1 VISLAGWYSITYR
14 VMSKD
19 NQKRFRWA
27 EWGIYLMGSA
37 TILVLLLPEV
47 FTNEVGNALYVAHM
61 QHNLSYKVY
70 SGYQVLVVCHERKF
84 SLLRAVPIA
93 NKLAKE
99 GSPMNTKYLVVL
111 SEEQRQHL
119 EKITSSGKVPARQMK
134 RAKILLKS
142 DVQTSWA
149 YERIMEA
156 FDVSA
161 VTIAKVRKTFVE
173 QGLEVALQRKKPD
186 REYEHI
192 LDGEG
197 EAHLIALACSEP
209 PAGRAK
215 WSLRLLQDRFVKLG
229 HVDSISYE
237 TIRRVLKKTNSS
249 PG

>member
-1 VISLAGWYSITYR
+1 
-14 VMSKD
+14 
-19 NQKRFRWA
+19 
-27 EWGIYLMGSA
+27 
-37 TILVLLLPEV
+37 
-47 FTNEVGNALYVAHM
+47 
-61 QHNLSYKVY
+61 
-70 SGYQVLVVCHERKF
+70 
-84 SLLRAVPIA
+84 
-93 NKLAKE
+93 
-99 GSPMNTKYLVVL
+99 MNTKYLVVL

-119 EKITSSGKVPARQMK
+119 EKITSSGRASARQMK
-134 RAKILLKS
+134 RAQILLKS
-142 DVQTSWA
+142 DVQANWP

-186 REYEHI
+186 REYEHA

-229 HVDSISYE
+229 HADSISYE
-237 TIRRVLKKTNSS
+237 TIRRVLKKTNSNL
-249 PG
+249 G